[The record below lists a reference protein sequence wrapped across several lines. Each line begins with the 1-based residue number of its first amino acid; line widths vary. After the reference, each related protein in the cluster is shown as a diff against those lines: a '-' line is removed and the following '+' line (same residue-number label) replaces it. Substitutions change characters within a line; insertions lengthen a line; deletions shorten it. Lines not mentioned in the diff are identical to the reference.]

1 MNVPRQ
7 LAVFN
12 IFCFQTFPKQQKR
25 PTLTSLILCVN
36 KYIFKLRRIYNIFR
50 ITKGSFNARSSLV
63 PRLRTAVLGDGM
75 GVGRIFSRGGDSRGF
90 SQNFSRGSQNNGE
103 FVFYSSKLK
112 KQPFFA
118 KHFKI
123 QEGTLAPPAPLP
135 TPMGVVCF
143 NMRGRD
149 APCFIQTMHILFL
162 FIFLANPLQLC
173 VVYAS
178 CTERIKRGLFVCSKE
193 YIFIFMSEGEYIYMQ
208 QCMSACEYIYMQQCM
223 TACEYIYM
231 QQCMSACELMLD
243 CCDVTSV
250 MCNWW
255 LCANMFF

>member
-135 TPMGVVCF
+135 TPLGV
-143 NMRGRD
+143 G
-149 APCFIQTMHILFL
+149 FIVTQQFVSTCEAVTHRVSFKRCTSYFCLSFL
-162 FIFLANPLQLC
+162 PIRSNSVSCMLRVLN
-173 VVYAS
+173 AS
-178 CTERIKRGLFVCSKE
+178 NAGCSFVAKS
-193 YIFIFMSEGEYIYMQ
+193 IY
-208 QCMSACEYIYMQQCM
+208 SY
-223 TACEYIYM
+223 
-231 QQCMSACELMLD
+231 L
-243 CCDVTSV
+243 
-250 MCNWW
+250 
-255 LCANMFF
+255 